1 MSIVTIEDTN
11 LTNIADAIRRKSG
24 TSNTYKPSE
33 MAGAINN
40 ITTKEDLSIELTEQ
54 DEIITAQELIIQEI
68 LSLLKSIAD
77 DTLTAE
83 QITALNNMVIS
94 SSNDELI
101 LEYDDEV
108 LDVDFNIANQD
119 LIVTNNVTALNF
131 SINKNGEME
140 AIY

>member
-11 LTNIADAIRRKSG
+11 LTNIANAIRSKSN
-24 TSNTYKPSE
+24 TTTTYKPNE
-33 MAGAINN
+33 MASAINS

-54 DEIITAQELIIQEI
+54 DEMITAQELIIQEI
-68 LSLLKSIAD
+68 LSLLKSIEN
-77 DTLTAE
+77 DTLTTE
-83 QITALNNMVIS
+83 QIKALDNMVIS